1 MDIKKGGDTNE
12 FIIIIIID
20 ISSDRTI
27 TTIQKLSFGKESHLL
42 NPANQD

>member
-12 FIIIIIID
+12 FIIIID